1 MDIPIKATPV
11 SSSAVPDGRYK
22 CRHLFFGSMGEARSV
37 SPIESGTTRQPPT
50 GQLHWDSR
58 VDSHFIVA
66 RRTVKKCG
74 HISTV
79 QFLRRKI
86 CRRSLE
92 SCSKTP
98 SGSAVERP
106 HRAILLLLCRRRHI

>member
-22 CRHLFFGSMGEARSV
+22 CRHLFFGSMGEARC
-37 SPIESGTTRQPPT
+37 
-50 GQLHWDSR
+50 R